1 MDATAPSRE
10 PRRKLEEVAVGTASS
25 AVAIRCLRAESICCS
40 VHHLA
45 ITSVA
50 PHLWLMPT
58 QSSANISPLHRQRVK
73 RRDIVLTEDPRLHL
87 VWHDE
92 RIFVKPLPPYLL
104 SAAFWEKVL
113 LAPPQQQRITRAAFG
128 LLCTYTHLTQ
138 HPSNLNIAHSHALLP
153 SSITCTSFSD
163 FAAHLSR
170 IPDSAVSPRYAHGE
184 LRLSWLN
191 VYAKVFLRRWYYF
204 RLWPQ
209 YSTYFAQFYGPVLF
223 VFGVLSVALGAM
235 QVETAAEG
243 LFGDYSGNAP
253 LWVASPA
260 LVALIAVVL
269 PLLLLL
275 LLLWRL
281 WAEWSLALRERWRKR
296 GERRTGRRRGLW
308 DGGDEDED
316 EDDAFV
322 KGVV

>member
-1 MDATAPSRE
+1 
-10 PRRKLEEVAVGTASS
+10 L
-25 AVAIRCLRAESICCS
+25 
-40 VHHLA
+40 
-45 ITSVA
+45 A
-50 PHLWLMPT
+50 PHLWLMST

-113 LAPPQQQRITRAAFG
+113 VAPGPQQQQRITRAALGF
-128 LLCTYTHLTQ
+128 LRTYTHLIQ
-138 HPSNLNIAHSHALLP
+138 HPSDLTIAHSHALLP
-153 SSITCTSFSD
+153 STITYTSFSD

-170 IPDSAVSPRYAHGE
+170 IPDSAVSPRYAYGE
-184 LRLSWLN
+184 LRLSRLN
-191 VYAKVFLRRWYYF
+191 VYAKLFLRRWYYF

-209 YSTYFAQFYGPVLF
+209 YGTYFAQFYAPVLF

-243 LFGDYSGNAP
+243 LFAGGDDDSGNAA
-253 LWVASPA
+253 LWVAFWHLCRWFSVASLA

-269 PLLLLL
+269 LV

-281 WAEWSLALRERWRKR
+281 WAEWSFALRERWRKR
-296 GERRTGRRRGLW
+296 
-308 DGGDEDED
+308 
-316 EDDAFV
+316 
-322 KGVV
+322 